1 MSYELFIASR
11 YLNPK
16 GRLSPAL
23 TLGLITTLI
32 ILSPIFFLLFLFLF
46 LAIFAKGKH
55 PFVPIITFIS
65 IAGVM
70 AGVMALI
77 IVLSVMTGFEEELKD
92 KILGTN
98 SHIVL
103 LNHNG
108 AIEDYRRLG
117 EEAESI
123 PGVEAASP
131 FIFNQVMLT
140 SDYNVAGVAVRGVD
154 PETVGKVTNLD
165 NYLVE
170 GSLAEMNRPQEEE
183 EEEPSYPG
191 IIIGR
196 ESSRNLWAFYG
207 DVLNVVSPLGTMTPF
222 GMQPRV
228 KRFRVA
234 GIFESGMY
242 EYDSSLA
249 YISIPEAQR
258 FFNMGNNVTGIE
270 LKTTDLNRADKIAAV
285 IQEKLDYPYYTRDW
299 KEMNRNIFSA
309 LKLEKTTMF
318 IILLIITIVAS
329 LTIISTLI
337 MTVMEKNR
345 EIAILK
351 SMGATAKGIMKI
363 FIFDGL
369 VIGIIGTILG
379 LIDGYLW
386 CFLLDRYQFI
396 HLPGDVY
403 YLTTL
408 PVEMKPLYF
417 LGVSFAAIVISLLAT
432 LYPSWQASQL
442 PPVEAI
448 RYE

>member
-16 GRLSPAL
+16 GKLSPAL
-23 TLGLITTLI
+23 TLGLIVTLI
-32 ILSPIFFLLFLFLF
+32 ILSPFLFLPFLFLF
-46 LAIFAKGKH
+46 LAVFSKRKQHFI
-55 PFVPIITFIS
+55 PIITFIS

-77 IVLSVMTGFEEELKD
+77 VVLSVMTGFEEELKN

-98 SHIVL
+98 SHIVV

-108 AIEDYRRLG
+108 AIEDYRRLS
-117 EEAESI
+117 EETERF

-140 SDYNVAGVAVRGVD
+140 SDYNVAGVAIRGVD
-154 PETVGKVTNLD
+154 PETVGKVTLLD

-170 GSLAEMNRPQEEE
+170 GSLSELNQPWREDADTPT
-183 EEEPSYPG
+183 YPG
-191 IIIGR
+191 IIIGK
-196 ESSRNLWAFYG
+196 EASRNLWTFYG
-207 DVLNVVSPLGTMTPF
+207 DLLNVVSPLGTMTPF
-222 GMQPRV
+222 GMQPRI
-228 KRFRVA
+228 KRFQVA
-234 GIFESGMY
+234 GIFEAGMY

-249 YISIPEAQR
+249 YISITEAQR
-258 FFNMGNNVTGIE
+258 FFNMGDTITGIE
-270 LKTTDLNRADKIAAV
+270 LKTTDLNKADEIAAG
-285 IQEKLDYPYYTRDW
+285 IQHKLDYPYYTRDW

-309 LKLEKTTMF
+309 LKLEKRAMSV
-318 IILLIITIVAS
+318 ILLIIIMVAS

-337 MTVMEKNR
+337 MMVMEKNR

-351 SMGATAKGIMKI
+351 SMGATAKSIMKI
-363 FIFDGL
+363 FIYNGL
-369 VIGIIGTILG
+369 VIGITGTILG

-396 HLPGDVY
+396 HLPGDIY

-408 PVEMKPLYF
+408 PVETKPLYF
-417 LGVSFAAIVISLLAT
+417 LVVSLAAIGISFLAT

-442 PPVEAI
+442 TPVEAI

>member
-1 MSYELFIASR
+1 M
-11 YLNPK
+11 P
-16 GRLSPAL
+16 
-23 TLGLITTLI
+23 
-32 ILSPIFFLLFLFLF
+32 FLFLF
-46 LAIFAKGKH
+46 LAVFSKKKH
-55 PFVPIITFIS
+55 PFIPIITFIS

-77 IVLSVMTGFEEELKD
+77 VVLSVMTGFEEELKS

-98 SHIVL
+98 SHIVV

-108 AIEDYRRLG
+108 AIEDYRHLLEVSERF
-117 EEAESI
+117 

-140 SDYNVAGVAVRGVD
+140 SDYNVTGVAIRGVD
-154 PETVGKVTNLD
+154 PATVGKVTMLGK
-165 NYLVE
+165 YLVE
-170 GSLAEMNRPQEEE
+170 GNISELNRPQEEKGGN
-183 EEEPSYPG
+183 PSYPG

-196 ESSRNLWAFYG
+196 EASRSLWAFYG
-207 DVLNVVSPLGTMTPF
+207 DQLNVVSPLGTMTPF
-222 GMQPRV
+222 GMQPRL
-228 KRFRVA
+228 KRFQVV
-234 GIFESGMY
+234 GIFDSGMY

-249 YISIPEAQR
+249 YISLVEAQR
-258 FFNMGNNVTGIE
+258 FFNMGDTVTGIE
-270 LKTTDLNRADKIAAV
+270 LNTTDINKADKIAAQ
-285 IQEKLDYPYYTRDW
+285 IQQELDYPYYARDW

-309 LKLEKTTMF
+309 LKLEKRTMF
-318 IILLIITIVAS
+318 VILLIITMVAS
-329 LTIISTLI
+329 LTIVSTLI
-337 MTVMEKNR
+337 MMVMEKNR

-351 SMGATAKGIMKI
+351 SMGATARSIMKI
-363 FIFDGL
+363 FITDGF
-369 VIGIIGTILG
+369 VIGITGTILG

-417 LGVSFAAIVISLLAT
+417 LLVSLAAIGISFLAT

-442 PPVEAI
+442 TPVEAI